1 LLQALKALY
10 PEHAWDTTKFR
21 AHGVPRGYWKDVQNQ
36 RQFMDRLGAKLGI
49 QKSTDWYKVSY
60 EDILKNGGAGVL
72 SNNKS
77 SLLNCTQDFY
87 TTTYISLVLSTCY
100 PEFSWVRYHYSKPHQ
115 APGVATSK
123 AQMMLRDMLSRL
135 LKDHRVELN
144 YSAEGWF
151 YEKQKSKSI
160 SLDIYCP
167 SLSLAFEYQGE
178 PHYLDTP
185 IYGSP
190 RSRQVADKTK
200 SEVSLQGQNVDH
212 VIESYEINI
221 IVINVWPTKETL
233 ITIIL
238 TIHLG

>member
-1 LLQALKALY
+1 MVALAYCIITNLPFLIVHK
-10 PEHAWDTTKFR
+10 T
-21 AHGVPRGYWKDVQNQ
+21 
-36 RQFMDRLGAKLGI
+36 
-49 QKSTDWYKVSY
+49 
-60 EDILKNGGAGVL
+60 
-72 SNNKS
+72 
-77 SLLNCTQDFY
+77 FY
-87 TTTYISLVLSTCY
+87 RTHFSLVLSTCY
-100 PEFSWVRYHYSKPHQ
+100 PEFSWIRYHYSKPHQ

-151 YEKQKSKSI
+151 YAKQKSKSI

-200 SEVSLQGQNVDH
+200 SEVSLQLC
-212 VIESYEINI
+212 SA
-221 IVINVWPTKETL
+221 WTL
-233 ITIIL
+233 RGDIDLPIL
-238 TIHLG
+238 TIYLG